1 MKNIF
6 GTCVCIAIL
15 LLAGLPA
22 ARAAPFYVAGVAG
35 GADANDSSRPCNI
48 AGGFSESY
56 RTFPLDRFVAL
67 ADGRA
72 TAFNPC
78 SALSGSPLSVASAS
92 LQSGQLKVF
101 ALAQLDAPPYRQD
114 ATARAYFGDDV
125 QLFLGSTPL
134 VQLPNGLVGEIKLSI
149 HGSRSTELL
158 DAGATLEVSDL
169 LLGHTIGEQIVEDE
183 DLQGGETLV
192 VQFDRPFR
200 FFADLT
206 VTAIHG
212 QFGNFGSTGT
222 ISISLPPGYS
232 FGSASGVLLTPVPE
246 SGTWAFMLAGLGL
259 AGWAA
264 RRARARSRVVRSS
277 APCALIAKATLV
289 ALMPAG
295 ALAAAVTTTASPAA
309 PGSNLWTI
317 EYVVTASAGDATIEQ
332 FTIYFERTLYADL
345 AVAASP
351 ATWDSLV
358 VQGDPALPADGF
370 FDSLALGAGVVAGA
384 SQGGFAVSFLFL
396 GLGAPG
402 SQRFEVVDR
411 VSFDVL
417 EAGSTVISTVPEPGS
432 WLLAGAGLL
441 LLQSRRALR
450 SRSLAVNA
458 GSKE

>member
-1 MKNIF
+1 MKNTF
-6 GTCVCIAIL
+6 RTCVCIASL

-48 AGGFSESY
+48 VGGFSESY

-78 SALSGSPLSVASAS
+78 SPLSGSPLSVASAS

-101 ALAQLDAPPYRQD
+101 ALTQLDAPRQE
-114 ATARAYFGDDV
+114 AKARAYFGDDV
-125 QLFLGSTPL
+125 TLFLGSTPL
-134 VQLPNGLVGEIKLSI
+134 VQLPNGLVGEIRLSI

-158 DAGATLEVSDL
+158 DAGANLDVSDL
-169 LLGHTIGEQIVEDE
+169 LLGHTIGEQIVE

-246 SGTWAFMLAGLGL
+246 PGTWAFMLAGLGL

-317 EYVVTASAGDATIEQ
+317 KYVVTASADDATIEQ
-332 FTIYFERTLYADL
+332 FTIYFERALYADL

-351 ATWDSLV
+351 PAWDSLV

-370 FDSLALGAGVVAGA
+370 FDALALGAGVVAGA

-402 SQRFEVVDR
+402 RQRFEVVDR

-450 SRSLAVNA
+450 SPSSAVNA